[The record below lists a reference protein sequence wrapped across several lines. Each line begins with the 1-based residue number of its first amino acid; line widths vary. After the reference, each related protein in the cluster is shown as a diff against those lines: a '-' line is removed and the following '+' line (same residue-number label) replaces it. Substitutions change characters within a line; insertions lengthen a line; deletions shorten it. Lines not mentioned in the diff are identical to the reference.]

1 MFCVVSNISC
11 PPLLTLA
18 QTQRQIA
25 LLPELLINQIAAGEV
40 VERPAAAL
48 KELLENSIDA
58 GATEIEIELQDGGIK
73 RLRVADNGCGI
84 ARDQLHLAIA
94 RHATSKIASL
104 DDLEAVETL
113 GFRGEALAS
122 IAAISRLSI
131 VSITPADAGT
141 AAHHAWRLDVLGGT
155 YGEPEPASRA
165 QGTVITAE
173 DLYFN
178 TPARRKFLKT
188 PATEYGHC
196 EDTAIRAALS
206 APHVAFTLTHNGKR
220 IWQYAAGNTQARVR
234 AVLGDDFAAAAVGVE
249 VNNPVLSLH
258 GLVGAPTFTRT
269 SRDQQFM
276 FVNGRFVRDKV
287 LSHAMTEAY
296 RDVLHHQRQP
306 VFVLFLGLP
315 AQEVDVNVHPTK
327 TEVRFRDSRAAHQF
341 VFHAVKKS
349 LATPVAMGEAPSA
362 DPQQYSTSFT
372 PVNDASAESL
382 LIAKSWPESRAN
394 LPTTRTS
401 TAGPSAEFKDSMAWL
416 KTQQGVLDVQQAVA
430 PYAVE
435 YAKNAPSPVPKSSF
449 AHTFYDGLK
458 NQATTV
464 ESAQKSPSMLG
475 YAIAQ
480 LHGIYILAQN
490 EQGLVL
496 VDMHAAHERV
506 VYERLKTAIDLSQ
519 LAVQPL
525 LAPQL
530 VAVSIGESELAFA
543 NKEFFDKLGF
553 DVAVISARELAVRAV
568 PAMLPDIDVPVII
581 RQLLED
587 LGRHGASS
595 ALSDQRDEIL
605 SSMACHGAV
614 RANRALTI
622 TEMNALLR
630 DMEITERSGQCNHG
644 RPTWFQFS
652 IKDLDK
658 LFMRGR

>member
-1 MFCVVSNISC
+1 ML
-11 PPLLTLA
+11 PTK
-18 QTQRQIA
+18 QTPRQIA

-58 GATEIEIELQDGGIK
+58 DATEIEIELAEGGIK

-131 VSITPADAGT
+131 VSIVPNEHNSTT
-141 AAHHAWRLDVLGGT
+141 HHAWRLDVLGGT
-155 YGEPEPASRA
+155 YGEPEPAARS

-188 PATEYGHC
+188 PGTEYGHC
-196 EDTAIRAALS
+196 EDVAVRAALS

-220 IWQYAAGNTQARVR
+220 IWAFAAGTTQARVH
-234 AVLGDDFAAAAVGVE
+234 AVLGDDFAAAAVGVD
-249 VNNPVLSLH
+249 VNNPALSLQ

-349 LATPVAMGEAPSA
+349 LAAPVAMGDAPSA
-362 DPQQYSTSFT
+362 DPQRYSTTFAE
-372 PVNDASAESL
+372 PVAQSL

-394 LPTTRTS
+394 KASSAGLS
-401 TAGPSAEFKDSMAWL
+401 TEFKDSMAWL
-416 KTQQGVLDVQQAVA
+416 KTQQGVLDVRQNIA
-430 PYAVE
+430 PYVVE
-435 YAKNAPSPVPKSSF
+435 YAKNTPVQSF
-449 AHTFYDGLK
+449 SDNFYDSLK
-458 NQATTV
+458 HQAFPA
-464 ESAQKSPSMLG
+464 ESAPKAPSMLG
-475 YAIAQ
+475 FAIAQ
-480 LHGIYILAQN
+480 LHGIYILSQN

-525 LAPQL
+525 LTPQL

-568 PAMLPDIDVPVII
+568 PAMLPNVDVPVII

-605 SSMACHGAV
+605 STMACHGAV

>member
-1 MFCVVSNISC
+1 MFCVVSNILC
-11 PPLLTLA
+11 PPLLTFA

-48 KELLENSIDA
+48 KELLENSLDA

-73 RLRVADNGCGI
+73 RLRVADNGSGI
-84 ARDQLHLAIA
+84 ARDQLHLAVA

-131 VSITPADAGT
+131 VSITAIDAGSAT
-141 AAHHAWRLDVLGGT
+141 QHAWRLDVLGGT

-258 GLVGAPTFTRT
+258 GLVGAPTFTRA

-287 LSHAMTEAY
+287 LNHAMTEAY

-362 DPQQYSTSFT
+362 DPQRYSTTFT
-372 PVNDASAESL
+372 AVNDAPAESL

-394 LPTTRTS
+394 TMS
-401 TAGPSAEFKDSMAWL
+401 SAGPSTEFRDSMAWL
-416 KTQQGVLDVQQAVA
+416 KTQQGVLDVQQPVA
-430 PYAVE
+430 PYVVE
-435 YAKNAPSPVPKSSF
+435 YAKNTPAPVPTSSFSDNFYDSLKNSAPSAENVLKSS
-449 AHTFYDGLK
+449 
-458 NQATTV
+458 
-464 ESAQKSPSMLG
+464 SMLG
-475 YAIAQ
+475 FAIAQ

-506 VYERLKTAIDLSQ
+506 VYERLKAAIDLSQ

-525 LAPQL
+525 LTPQL

-614 RANRALTI
+614 RANRALTV

>member
-11 PPLLTLA
+11 PPLPSVH
-18 QTQRQIA
+18 QNSRQIA

-58 GATEIEIELQDGGIK
+58 GATEIEIELQEGGIK
-73 RLRVADNGCGI
+73 RLRVADNGRGI

-131 VSITPADAGT
+131 VSIVPADDSNAT
-141 AAHHAWRLDVLGGT
+141 HHAWRLDVLGGT

-196 EDTAIRAALS
+196 EDAAIRAALS

-220 IWQYAAGNTQARVR
+220 IWAYAAGNTEARVH
-234 AVLGDDFAAAAVGVE
+234 AVLGAEFAAAAVGVE
-249 VNNPVLSLH
+249 VNNPALSLH

-296 RDVLHHQRQP
+296 RDVLHHHRQP
-306 VFVLFLGLP
+306 VFVLFLGLAP
-315 AQEVDVNVHPTK
+315 QEVDVNVHPTK

-349 LATPVAMGEAPSA
+349 LATPVAMGDAPSA
-362 DPQQYSTSFT
+362 DPQRYSTTFAEPT
-372 PVNDASAESL
+372 ESL

-394 LPTTRTS
+394 FATTRAS
-401 TAGPSAEFKDSMAWL
+401 SAGPSAEFKDSMAWL
-416 KTQQGVLDVQQAVA
+416 KTQQGVLDVRQDVA
-430 PYAVE
+430 PYVVE
-435 YAKNAPSPVPKSSF
+435 YAKNTSPQSF
-449 AHTFYDGLK
+449 SDRFVDGLK
-458 NQATTV
+458 NQP
-464 ESAQKSPSMLG
+464 SPAENTPKVASMLG
-475 YAIAQ
+475 FAIAQ

-506 VYERLKTAIDLSQ
+506 VYERLKCAIELSQ

-525 LAPQL
+525 LTPQL

-568 PAMLPDIDVPVII
+568 PAMLPNIDVPVVI

-605 SSMACHGAV
+605 STMACHGAV